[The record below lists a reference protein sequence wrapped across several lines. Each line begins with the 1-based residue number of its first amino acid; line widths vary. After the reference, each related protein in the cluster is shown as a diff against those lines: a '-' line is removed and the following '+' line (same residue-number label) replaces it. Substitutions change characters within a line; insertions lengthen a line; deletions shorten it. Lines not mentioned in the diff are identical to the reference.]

1 MDQPK
6 IERLLRL
13 MKMMSG
19 SVNYSIDELSDKL
32 DMSVRTIYRY
42 IDTFK
47 EAGFAVTKMYGNI
60 YRLGKMPRNA
70 PDLDKLIYF
79 SEEEALLVNS
89 LIDSLSPSNSLKAN
103 LKDKLSVIY
112 NSTSIADYV
121 TGKSNAALIEA
132 LGEAMRSEKA
142 AVLRNYQSGHSGTI
156 RDRLVEPF
164 AFTSDYVDLWA
175 YDLEDGKNKIFKIS
189 RVEEVSVLETPW
201 AHGAEH
207 RRQGQDVF
215 YMSGDVPHHVRLQ
228 MSVKA
233 KNLLF
238 EEFPLACKDCHRDG
252 TSWILDTQVYG
263 FEGVCR
269 FFVGLA
275 EDIKILESDEFKAFV
290 AGYVN
295 DNLVKLIQ

>member
-32 DMSVRTIYRY
+32 EMSPRTIYRY

-47 EAGFAVTKMYGNI
+47 NAGFVVTKMYGNI

-70 PDLDKLIYF
+70 PDLDRLIYF
-79 SEEEALLVNS
+79 SEEEAVLVNS

-103 LKDKLSVIY
+103 LRDKLSVIY

-121 TGKSNAALIEA
+121 SDKSNAANIES
-132 LGEAMRSEKA
+132 LGEAMRDHRKA
-142 AVLRNYQSGHSGTI
+142 ILRNYESGNSRTI

-164 AFTSDYVDLWA
+164 GFTSDYVELWA
-175 YDLEDGKNKIFKIS
+175 FDLEDGRNKVFKVS
-189 RVEEVSVLETPW
+189 RIEEVSLLEEEWTCGDK
-201 AHGAEH
+201 HQI
-207 RRQGQDVF
+207 QGRDVF
-215 YMSGDVPHHVRLQ
+215 HMSGDVPQRIRLQ
-228 MSVKA
+228 LSVRA

-238 EEFPLACKDCHRDG
+238 EEFPLARKDCHREG

-263 FEGVCR
+263 FAGACR
-269 FFVGLA
+269 FYVGLA
-275 EDIKILESDEFKAFV
+275 EEIKILESDLFKDYV
-290 AGYVN
+290 ASYVK
-295 DNLVKLIQ
+295 DNLLKD

>member
-19 SVNYSIDELSDKL
+19 SVNYSIDELADKL
-32 DMSVRTIYRY
+32 DMSHRTIYRY

-60 YRLGKMPRNA
+60 YRLGKMPKNA

-79 SEEEALLVNS
+79 SEEEAMLVNG

-112 NSTSIADYV
+112 NSTSIADYI
-121 TGKSNAALIEA
+121 TGKSNAAHIEA
-132 LGEAMRSEKA
+132 LGEAMRDQKQ
-142 AVLRNYQSGHSGTI
+142 VLLHNYQSGHSGTI

-164 AFTSDYVDLWA
+164 AFTSDYIDLWA
-175 YDLEDGKNKIFKIS
+175 FDTEDGRNKIFKIS
-189 RVEEVSVLETPW
+189 RVEEVSVLETAW
-201 AHGAEH
+201 VHKDEH
-207 RRQGQDVF
+207 HRQGQDVF
-215 YMSGDVPHHVRLQ
+215 YMSGTQGERLRLQ
-228 MSVKA
+228 LSVRA

-238 EEFPLACKDCHRDG
+238 EEFPLARKDCRRDG
-252 TSWILDTQVYG
+252 SSWILDTVVYG
-263 FEGVCR
+263 FQGACR
-269 FFVGLA
+269 FVVGLA
-275 EDIKILESDEFKAFV
+275 EEVKILESEAFKA
-290 AGYVN
+290 YVSEY
-295 DNLVKLIQ
+295 VKNYLTKFIQ

>member
-32 DMSVRTIYRY
+32 EMSPRTIYRY

-47 EAGFAVTKMYGNI
+47 NAGFVVTKMYGNI

-70 PDLDKLIYF
+70 PDLDRLIYF
-79 SEEEALLVNS
+79 SEEEAVLVNS

-121 TGKSNAALIEA
+121 SDKSNAANIEA
-132 LGEAMRSEKA
+132 LGEAIREHRK
-142 AVLRNYQSGHSGTI
+142 AVLRNYESGNSRTI

-164 AFTSDYVDLWA
+164 SFTSDYVELWA
-175 YDLEDGKNKIFKIS
+175 YDLEDGRNKVFKVS
-189 RVEEVSVLETPW
+189 RIEEVSVLEEEWTSESQ
-201 AHGAEH
+201 HH
-207 RRQGQDVF
+207 IQGRDVF
-215 YMSGDVPHHVRLQ
+215 HISGDNPERIRLLLSVR
-228 MSVKA
+228 A

-238 EEFPLACKDCHRDG
+238 EEFPLARKDCHREG
-252 TSWILDTQVYG
+252 ASWILDTQVYG
-263 FEGVCR
+263 FAGACR
-269 FFVGLA
+269 FYVGLA
-275 EDIKILESDEFKAFV
+275 EEIKILESDLFKDYV
-290 AGYVN
+290 ASYVK
-295 DNLVKLIQ
+295 DNLLKD

>member
-19 SVNYSIDELSDKL
+19 SVNYSIDELADKL
-32 DMSVRTIYRY
+32 EMSHRTIYRY

-47 EAGFAVTKMYGNI
+47 NAGFAVTKMYGNI

-79 SEEEALLVNS
+79 SEEEAVLVHS

-112 NSTSIADYV
+112 NSTSFADYV
-121 TGKSNAALIEA
+121 SDKSNAASIEA
-132 LGEAMRSEKA
+132 LGEAMRERRKA
-142 AVLRNYQSGHSGTI
+142 ILRNYESGNSKTI

-164 AFTSDYVDLWA
+164 SFTSDYVELWA
-175 YDLEDGKNKIFKIS
+175 FDLEDVRNKVFKVS
-189 RVEEVSVLETPW
+189 RIEEVSVLEEEWTC
-201 AHGAEH
+201 AEKH
-207 RRQGQDVF
+207 QIQGRDVF
-215 YMSGDVPHHVRLQ
+215 HISGDSPQRICLQ
-228 MSVKA
+228 LSVKA

-238 EEFPLACKDCHRDG
+238 EEFPLARKDCRREG
-252 TSWILDTQVYG
+252 PYWILDTQVYG
-263 FEGVCR
+263 FAGSCR
-269 FFVGLA
+269 FYVGLA
-275 EDIKILESDEFKAFV
+275 EEIKILESDLFKDYV
-290 AGYVN
+290 ASYVRQ
-295 DNLVKLIQ
+295 NLIK